1 MQDVVRSWYSR
12 LPLMV
17 QNAQQLVLNSEES
30 AQACIDGEVL
40 QSDISYISQ
49 NAVCQTSHVIDLTRA
64 SSSGSLSKLGKCL
77 DRSWQQKKLM
87 APGCEPASVRAM
99 MEALRPLVLGQS
111 LAGAGGGGFLYLL
124 TREPRQQD
132 AVLQVLNN
140 TPVRAGQGRRSN
152 YEPFFFFFKLHRM

>member
-1 MQDVVRSWYSR
+1 MT
-12 LPLMV
+12 
-17 QNAQQLVLNSEES
+17 
-30 AQACIDGEVL
+30 
-40 QSDISYISQ
+40 
-49 NAVCQTSHVIDLTRA
+49 TSST
-64 SSSGSLSKLGKCL
+64 GSLSRLGECL

-124 TREPRQQD
+124 TREPRQRE

-140 TPVRAGQGRRSN
+140 MPVRIGQGQRSN
-152 YEPFFFFFKLHRM
+152 LFYSMNRTNINTRPESVLYVHVIPL